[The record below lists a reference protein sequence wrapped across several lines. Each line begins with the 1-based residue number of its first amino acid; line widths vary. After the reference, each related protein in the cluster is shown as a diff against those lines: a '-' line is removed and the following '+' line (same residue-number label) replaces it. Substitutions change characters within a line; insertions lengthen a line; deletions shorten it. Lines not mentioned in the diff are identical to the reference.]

1 MATEAADKRIIG
13 YPNDPPRERKALN
26 LTTYEY
32 EFPFN
37 YPNVVVDRV
46 WVGGERHGI
55 ELFPIKTTDGST
67 ATTQTSSD
75 WIVIEEDHPM
85 VQVAVIGS
93 ACTPPGSILV
103 ECDTLDSFRHDGE
116 NERAVSARFRVD
128 NLWGMHLRA
137 DLLATGRLLPRATRG
152 WHELRRAGDSSLPPR
167 ARQPPWAPSPPGP
180 RTVTPTTSTTPSATS
195 APPSP
200 RTTNLPRT
208 RAPGRPFG
216 RFARCPTPLRAV
228 HTAWRG
234 YTQRVQ

>member
-1 MATEAADKRIIG
+1 MATEAADKRITG

-103 ECDTLDSFRHDGE
+103 ECDTIDSFRHDGE

-137 DLLATGRLLPRATRG
+137 DLLQQGGSYHALPV
-152 WHELRRAGDSSLPPR
+152 AGMSCAVLEI
-167 ARQPPWAPSPPGP
+167 
-180 RTVTPTTSTTPSATS
+180 
-195 APPSP
+195 PPSLRVRVTGMGAIP
-200 RTTNLPRT
+200 AWSEDGYPDDVHYSIRYIRTTV
-208 RAPGRPFG
+208 AED
-216 RFARCPTPLRAV
+216 
-228 HTAWRG
+228 
-234 YTQRVQ
+234 Y

>member
-137 DLLATGRLLPRATRG
+137 DLLQQGGSYHALPV
-152 WHELRRAGDSSLPPR
+152 AGMSCAVLEI
-167 ARQPPWAPSPPGP
+167 
-180 RTVTPTTSTTPSATS
+180 
-195 APPSP
+195 PPSNRVRVSGMGAIP
-200 RTTNLPRT
+200 AWSEDGYPDDVHYSIRYIRTTV
-208 RAPGRPFG
+208 AED
-216 RFARCPTPLRAV
+216 
-228 HTAWRG
+228 
-234 YTQRVQ
+234 Y

>member
-1 MATEAADKRIIG
+1 MATEAADKRITG

-85 VQVAVIGS
+85 VQIAVIGS

-137 DLLATGRLLPRATRG
+137 DLLQQGGSYHALPV
-152 WHELRRAGDSSLPPR
+152 AGMSCAVLEI
-167 ARQPPWAPSPPGP
+167 
-180 RTVTPTTSTTPSATS
+180 
-195 APPSP
+195 PPSHRVRVSGMGAIP
-200 RTTNLPRT
+200 AWSEDGYPDDVHYSIRYIRTTV
-208 RAPGRPFG
+208 AED
-216 RFARCPTPLRAV
+216 
-228 HTAWRG
+228 
-234 YTQRVQ
+234 Y

>member
-1 MATEAADKRIIG
+1 MATEAADKRITG
-13 YPNDPPRERKALN
+13 YPNDPPRERKELK

-67 ATTQTSSD
+67 ATTQLPAD
-75 WIVIEEDHPM
+75 WIVIEEDEPM
-85 VQVAVIGS
+85 VRVVVIGS

-103 ECDTLDSFRHDGE
+103 ECDTIDSFRHDGE

-137 DLLATGRLLPRATRG
+137 DLLKQGGSYHALPV
-152 WHELRRAGDSSLPPR
+152 AGMSCAVLEI
-167 ARQPPWAPSPPGP
+167 
-180 RTVTPTTSTTPSATS
+180 
-195 APPSP
+195 PPSHTVRVTGMGAIP
-200 RTTNLPRT
+200 AWSEDGYPDDVHYSIRYIRTTV
-208 RAPGRPFG
+208 AED
-216 RFARCPTPLRAV
+216 
-228 HTAWRG
+228 
-234 YTQRVQ
+234 Y

>member
-1 MATEAADKRIIG
+1 MATEAADKRITG

-103 ECDTLDSFRHDGE
+103 ECDTIDSFRHDGE

-137 DLLATGRLLPRATRG
+137 DLLQQGGSYHALPV
-152 WHELRRAGDSSLPPR
+152 AGMSCAVLEI
-167 ARQPPWAPSPPGP
+167 
-180 RTVTPTTSTTPSATS
+180 
-195 APPSP
+195 PPSHRVRVSGMGAIP
-200 RTTNLPRT
+200 AWSEDGYPDDVHYSIRYIRTTV
-208 RAPGRPFG
+208 AED
-216 RFARCPTPLRAV
+216 
-228 HTAWRG
+228 
-234 YTQRVQ
+234 Y

>member
-1 MATEAADKRIIG
+1 MATEAADKRITG

-137 DLLATGRLLPRATRG
+137 DLLQQGGSYHALPV
-152 WHELRRAGDSSLPPR
+152 AGMSCAVLEI
-167 ARQPPWAPSPPGP
+167 
-180 RTVTPTTSTTPSATS
+180 
-195 APPSP
+195 PPSHRVRVSGMGAIP
-200 RTTNLPRT
+200 AWSEDGYPDDVHYSIRYIRTTV
-208 RAPGRPFG
+208 AED
-216 RFARCPTPLRAV
+216 
-228 HTAWRG
+228 
-234 YTQRVQ
+234 Y

>member
-1 MATEAADKRIIG
+1 MATEAADKRITG

-103 ECDTLDSFRHDGE
+103 ECDTIDSFRHDGE

-137 DLLATGRLLPRATRG
+137 DLLQQGGSYHALPV
-152 WHELRRAGDSSLPPR
+152 AGMSCAVLEI
-167 ARQPPWAPSPPGP
+167 
-180 RTVTPTTSTTPSATS
+180 
-195 APPSP
+195 PPSNRVRVSGMGAIP
-200 RTTNLPRT
+200 AWSEDGYPDDVHYSIHYIRTTV
-208 RAPGRPFG
+208 AED
-216 RFARCPTPLRAV
+216 
-228 HTAWRG
+228 
-234 YTQRVQ
+234 Y

>member
-1 MATEAADKRIIG
+1 MATEAADKRITG

-37 YPNVVVDRV
+37 YPNVGVDRV

-103 ECDTLDSFRHDGE
+103 ECDTIDSFRHDGE

-137 DLLATGRLLPRATRG
+137 DLLQQGGSYHALPV
-152 WHELRRAGDSSLPPR
+152 AGMSCAVLEI
-167 ARQPPWAPSPPGP
+167 
-180 RTVTPTTSTTPSATS
+180 
-195 APPSP
+195 PPSHRVRVSGMGAIP
-200 RTTNLPRT
+200 AWSEDGYPDDVHYSIRYIRTTV
-208 RAPGRPFG
+208 AED
-216 RFARCPTPLRAV
+216 
-228 HTAWRG
+228 
-234 YTQRVQ
+234 Y

>member
-1 MATEAADKRIIG
+1 MATEAADKRITG

-67 ATTQTSSD
+67 ATTQLPAD
-75 WIVIEEDHPM
+75 WIVIEEDEPM
-85 VQVAVIGS
+85 VRVAVIGS

-103 ECDTLDSFRHDGE
+103 ECDTIDSFRHDGE

-137 DLLATGRLLPRATRG
+137 DLLQQGGSYHALPV
-152 WHELRRAGDSSLPPR
+152 AGMSCAVLEI
-167 ARQPPWAPSPPGP
+167 
-180 RTVTPTTSTTPSATS
+180 
-195 APPSP
+195 PPSHRVRVSGMGAIP
-200 RTTNLPRT
+200 AWSEDGYPDDVHYSIRYIRTTV
-208 RAPGRPFG
+208 AED
-216 RFARCPTPLRAV
+216 
-228 HTAWRG
+228 
-234 YTQRVQ
+234 Y

>member
-1 MATEAADKRIIG
+1 MATEAADKRITG

-37 YPNVVVDRV
+37 YPNVVVDLV

-103 ECDTLDSFRHDGE
+103 ECDTIDSFRHDGE

-137 DLLATGRLLPRATRG
+137 DLLQQGGSYHALPV
-152 WHELRRAGDSSLPPR
+152 AGMSCAVLEI
-167 ARQPPWAPSPPGP
+167 
-180 RTVTPTTSTTPSATS
+180 
-195 APPSP
+195 PPSHRVRVSGMGAIP
-200 RTTNLPRT
+200 AWSEDGYPDDVHYSIRYIRTTV
-208 RAPGRPFG
+208 AED
-216 RFARCPTPLRAV
+216 
-228 HTAWRG
+228 
-234 YTQRVQ
+234 Y

>member
-1 MATEAADKRIIG
+1 MATEAADKRITG

-137 DLLATGRLLPRATRG
+137 DLLQQGGSYHALPV
-152 WHELRRAGDSSLPPR
+152 AGMSCAVLEI
-167 ARQPPWAPSPPGP
+167 
-180 RTVTPTTSTTPSATS
+180 
-195 APPSP
+195 PPSNRVRVSGMGAIP
-200 RTTNLPRT
+200 AWSEDGYPDDVHYSIRYIRTTV
-208 RAPGRPFG
+208 AED
-216 RFARCPTPLRAV
+216 
-228 HTAWRG
+228 
-234 YTQRVQ
+234 Y

>member
-1 MATEAADKRIIG
+1 MATEAADKRITG

-67 ATTQTSSD
+67 ATTQLPAD
-75 WIVIEEDHPM
+75 WIVIEEDEPM
-85 VQVAVIGS
+85 VRVVVIGS

-103 ECDTLDSFRHDGE
+103 ECDTIDSFRHDGE

-137 DLLATGRLLPRATRG
+137 DLLQQGGSYHALPV
-152 WHELRRAGDSSLPPR
+152 AGMSCAVLEI
-167 ARQPPWAPSPPGP
+167 
-180 RTVTPTTSTTPSATS
+180 
-195 APPSP
+195 PPSNRVRVSGMGAIP
-200 RTTNLPRT
+200 AWSEDGYPDDVHYSIRYIRTTV
-208 RAPGRPFG
+208 AED
-216 RFARCPTPLRAV
+216 
-228 HTAWRG
+228 
-234 YTQRVQ
+234 Y